1 MEKRD
6 EQLLDAI
13 DNIKTLPII
22 EQRKLHPLLHETIDR
37 HRKLKRDREVR
48 DKHIKSFLEELRYIK
63 KNERAK
69 NK

>member
-48 DKHIKSFLEELRYIK
+48 DRHIKNFLKDLSYIS
-63 KNERAK
+63 ERVK